1 MKIQLNSII
10 HNADLLSRASRFSV
24 KRDFFMLICG
34 LETHTEVTVGLY
46 RKVHAYSSL
55 NIHLSMGKMNRI

>member
-46 RKVHAYSSL
+46 
-55 NIHLSMGKMNRI
+55 